1 MCARL
6 RQGCVVQEIVSSA
19 EKDSEA
25 AVCQLLSKHTIDATP
40 ECEEEDS
47 TSESQPPGT
56 KKQQLDS
63 YMESS
68 GPVPSGAA
76 KVTFQPAFAKDLWH
90 WHKWHSSLQ
99 SRGSAYCHAC
109 GFPQQ
114 GAFSHYYKHLL
125 SRL

>member
-56 KKQQLDS
+56 RKQQLDS

-76 KVTFQPAFAKDLWH
+76 KVTFSLPSQKISGHGTNGTVRFKAGGARIVMPVVSLSKV
-90 WHKWHSSLQ
+90 HSVTTTNT
-99 SRGSAYCHAC
+99 C
-109 GFPQQ
+109 
-114 GAFSHYYKHLL
+114 
-125 SRL
+125 